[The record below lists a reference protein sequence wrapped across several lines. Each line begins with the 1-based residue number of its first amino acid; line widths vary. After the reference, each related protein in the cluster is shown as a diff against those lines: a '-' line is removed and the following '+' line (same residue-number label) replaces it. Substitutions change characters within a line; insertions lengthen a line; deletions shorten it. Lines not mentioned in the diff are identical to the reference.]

1 MLIGGFGYICPGPLT
16 TVEIIGIAGVAAST
30 AEQASS
36 ANSTTAAEILIALS
50 LHLPPTTYHLPTN
63 NSATNPSAAP
73 SRFPPSGRMDTAS
86 RSRQSTPRRRRV
98 VRGRTPADRRRTA
111 STSAPG

>member
-50 LHLPPTTYHLPTN
+50 LHPPPTTYHLPSTIYLQKTQPPIPPPRLHA
-63 NSATNPSAAP
+63 SHPAAEWIQRHDHDKP
-73 SRFPPSGRMDTAS
+73 H
-86 RSRQSTPRRRRV
+86 RV
-98 VRGRTPADRRRTA
+98 DAG
-111 STSAPG
+111 